1 MSKIKYVIFDLDG
14 VLAPIGKPVSDKT
27 RKELKKIEKNANIVI
42 ASGKNL
48 DYLMGF
54 SRYLG
59 IHPIALI
66 GENGAT
72 IFFYSGSKE
81 LNFLKNS
88 TIEKIKKDVYEKYN
102 GIWSPNNK
110 IQFSIYGGNETLNEI
125 YSYIKRKYGK
135 YVDKSIKLIIYAD
148 ALDILPKNISKGR
161 ALKYLKKYLN
171 IKSDEIISIGDSE
184 MDLTMAKESK
194 YFIYINGKK
203 ERLKNIIYIENVKGL
218 FSEIDKLMEGD

>member
-54 SRYLG
+54 SRSLG